1 MEKTQAINIGS
12 ELVEEQR
19 SVAAIV
25 GSSIWC
31 APILLGWYL
40 LGVIYPDAAGVFILL
55 SGFLI
60 GSAFAFHGRA
70 VTPGFQLAAVGTY
83 VTIIYTSKV
92 TGLLFYGDAS
102 LVTIIAMFLAGLVT
116 AVAVARRS
124 LTDEQ
129 KMAIWRYAIENTSER
144 KPWSLS
150 SSFLL
155 GGALLGSAAVC
166 TITALML
173 SAIGL

>member
-1 MEKTQAINIGS
+1 MEKAQAITIGS

-19 SVAAIV
+19 GIAAIV

-31 APILLGWYL
+31 APILFAWYL
-40 LGVIYPDAAGVFILL
+40 LAVIYPDASGVFILL

-60 GSAFAFHGRA
+60 GSAFALHGRA
-70 VTPGFQLAAVGTY
+70 VTRGFQLAAVGTY
-83 VTIIYTSKV
+83 VTIIFTSKA

-129 KMAIWRYAIENTSER
+129 KMAIWRYAIEHASER

-155 GGALLGSAAVC
+155 GGALLGSAVVC
-166 TITALML
+166 TITAVAL
-173 SAIGL
+173 SAIGV